1 MKKKSIILTI
11 LICLLAMPMM
21 LAGCVKKASILTEY
35 DFLKYSEMTYRSEK
49 YGDPMI
55 STYREILKKVLY
67 KEDGT
72 RINKSGYAKFTK
84 ADELT
89 FNFYPNWEIINT
101 ALASETARKAAED
114 TIQNTINNSYLVSG
128 KTIGEFFKYFINDL
142 FGRYVP
148 GLDFSSQ
155 KGRADAILKLKNTI
169 GLEIDKNEFLLSKEF
184 QDFIENLI
192 KNNKLS
198 KLEIPEGFG
207 FKLRLKLKSKKAVIP
222 NYFKDGSDLTVIKR
236 IASFSKSD
244 MRDDNFLVFDE
255 FDVSKRN
262 AKTDEI
268 FDNIIGNRK
277 YDKENNKAEWEAA
290 RNKVNFIMQGRIM
303 LLQLDLIG
311 VRE

>member
-1 MKKKSIILTI
+1 MKKKSIILTT
-11 LICLLAMPMM
+11 LICLLVMPMV
-21 LAGCVKKASILTEY
+21 LAGCVKQTSLLTEY

-55 STYREILKKVLY
+55 STYRELLKKILY
-67 KEDGT
+67 KNDGT

-89 FNFYPNWEIINT
+89 FNFYPNWEIVNA
-101 ALASETARKAAED
+101 ALANESTRNTVED
-114 TIQNTINNSYLVSG
+114 TLQKAINASYLVSG
-128 KTIGEFFKYFINDL
+128 KTIGEFITYFINDL
-142 FGRYVP
+142 FGKYVP
-148 GLDFSSQ
+148 GLNFKTQ
-155 KGRADAILKLKNTI
+155 EGRADAILQLKNTI

-184 QDFIENLI
+184 QNFVDNLV
-192 KNNKLS
+192 KHNKLS
-198 KLEIPEGFG
+198 ELKIPDGFG

-222 NYFKDGSDLTVIKR
+222 HYFKDGSDLTVIKR

-244 MRDDNFLVFDE
+244 MRDDNFLIFDE
-255 FDVSKRN
+255 FDISKRN

-290 RNKVNFIMQGRIM
+290 RKNVNFIMQGRIM

-311 VRE
+311 VRA